1 MNTRGCSV
9 FGVGVSQV
17 QKVYRQN
24 SVFSSLI
31 PGRRYHFVV
40 RTEKESFTDSS
51 PVTINI
57 TAGTHTHTHT
67 NVHTQTFIIY
77 CIISFI
83 NTAPSSVEVS
93 VLNKT
98 TSSICI
104 SWSTIRGVVSGFAL
118 SITNA
123 TSSQELIVSQ
133 EGHRSILP
141 LFHFMRIGQ
150 KNT

>member
-57 TAGTHTHTHT
+57 TAGTHTHTHKCSHT
-67 NVHTQTFIIY
+67 NFYYLLHNFFY
-77 CIISFI
+77 
-83 NTAPSSVEVS
+83 
-93 VLNKT
+93 KY
-98 TSSICI
+98 
-104 SWSTIRGVVSGFAL
+104 
-118 SITNA
+118 
-123 TSSQELIVSQ
+123 SSQLSGGVCSQ
-133 EGHRSILP
+133 
-141 LFHFMRIGQ
+141 
-150 KNT
+150 